1 MTIPTAQKTSY
12 RLLLTIPEAAQVLG
26 VSRSILYQLVQAGEV
41 ATIKIGRSRR
51 VPIVA
56 LEQYVSAR
64 LTPSWKDGRA
74 CLGEGHKKEAF
85 ISAATAHGPLLCR
98 LKASERPSTQPL
110 GRKFKRNSRICRRR
124 PGAVDLHVKAV
135 EPFPLIRQCVSSSN
149 IGFHWLNPTCA
160 RAHGSTTGSVCVA

>member
-1 MTIPTAQKTSY
+1 MTIPTAHKASY

-64 LTPSWKDGRA
+64 TTPS
-74 CLGEGHKKEAF
+74 LEG
-85 ISAATAHGPLLCR
+85 
-98 LKASERPSTQPL
+98 
-110 GRKFKRNSRICRRR
+110 
-124 PGAVDLHVKAV
+124 
-135 EPFPLIRQCVSSSN
+135 
-149 IGFHWLNPTCA
+149 W
-160 RAHGSTTGSVCVA
+160 

>member
-1 MTIPTAQKTSY
+1 MTIPSAQKTSY

-64 LTPSWKDGRA
+64 LTPSMEGR
-74 CLGEGHKKEAF
+74 
-85 ISAATAHGPLLCR
+85 
-98 LKASERPSTQPL
+98 
-110 GRKFKRNSRICRRR
+110 
-124 PGAVDLHVKAV
+124 
-135 EPFPLIRQCVSSSN
+135 
-149 IGFHWLNPTCA
+149 
-160 RAHGSTTGSVCVA
+160 